1 MNRLKIIMARC
12 KELLGKIASVRNK
25 SAEDKERDA
34 VEKAEKTYLRKL
46 ANTSKYTQERTDNRF
61 FKMLLTLSL
70 SVLVV
75 FALNNRELADKL
87 TVNIPQP
94 LLEVFIDSERQEYT
108 YRTVEEATD
117 STLRM
122 TKRYVTEYIQDRETF
137 HPDKALMDKKWGGY
151 SRLYWRTDKKHWR
164 KANRILKRKKKVMLK
179 RKMTRSVQPSKP
191 EDMGDGWWHV
201 KATFIDEPKR
211 GTPKEKTVSIFLH
224 GKYIDL
230 KMPSKY
236 ENQNEIGWVVDKY
249 SVTLQKGEMEKD
261 GEI

>member
-1 MNRLKIIMARC
+1 MNRLTILKVRLQ
-12 KELLGKIASVRNK
+12 ELLAKMASSRNK
-25 SAEDKERDA
+25 SAEVKECEA
-34 VEKAEKTYLRKL
+34 VKKAETAYLRKP
-46 ANTSKYTQERTDNRF
+46 ANSSKYTQARTDNRF

-87 TVNIPQP
+87 TVKIPQP
-94 LLEVFIDSERQEYT
+94 LLEVFIDSERKEYT
-108 YRTVEEATD
+108 YRTVDEAID
-117 STLRM
+117 SNIVT
-122 TKRYVTEYIQDRETF
+122 TKRYIDEYIRDRETF
-137 HPDKALMDKKWGGY
+137 HPDSDLMKKKWGEY

-164 KANRILKRKKKVMLK
+164 KANRILKSKKKIMLK
-179 RKMTRSVQPSKP
+179 RGMTRSVQPSKP
-191 EDMGDGWWHV
+191 EDMGDGWWHI
-201 KATFIDEPKR
+201 KATFIDQPKR
-211 GTPKEKTVSIFLH
+211 GEPKEKTVSIFLH

-249 SVTLQKGEMEKD
+249 SVTLQKGEIEKD